1 MTGLTEKASAFK
13 VVSAIASQTLT
24 ATDVNG
30 SGIDMQGF
38 ASLWFSANIGANG
51 GTLDG
56 SNSLVLKLEHSD
68 DGSTY
73 TAVTD
78 IGEAGGYTVDATT
91 GAFATI
97 DASGAA
103 ALTYKVGYTGIKR
116 YVRIVADVTGT
127 ISLPVS
133 VVALLGDG
141 LKPQA

>member
-1 MTGLTEKASAFK
+1 MTGLTEQASAFK
-13 VVSAIASQTLT
+13 VVSTIAAQTLT
-24 ATDVNG
+24 GTDVNG
-30 SGIDMQGF
+30 SGVDTQGF
-38 ASLWFSANIGANG
+38 GSLWISANIGANG

-56 SNSLVLKLEHSD
+56 SNNLVLKLEHSD
-68 DGSTY
+68 DDSTY

-78 IGEAGGYTVDATT
+78 IGEAGGYTVDAST

-97 DASGAA
+97 DAGGEAA
-103 ALTYKVGYTGIKR
+103 STYKVAYTGIKR

-133 VVALLGDG
+133 VVALLSDG